1 MAMAELASLIKS
13 KIENPSIFINAND
26 MFRAIRCEDFV
37 DFCIELNLLQV
48 TELISILL
56 ISVLDNTRVPLLFLT
71 HLTLIDFIV
80 PALSGDS
87 AIVEIHCSSSSR
99 DLHISP

>member
-1 MAMAELASLIKS
+1 MAELASLIKS

-56 ISVLDNTRVPLLFLT
+56 I
-71 HLTLIDFIV
+71 
-80 PALSGDS
+80 
-87 AIVEIHCSSSSR
+87 
-99 DLHISP
+99 